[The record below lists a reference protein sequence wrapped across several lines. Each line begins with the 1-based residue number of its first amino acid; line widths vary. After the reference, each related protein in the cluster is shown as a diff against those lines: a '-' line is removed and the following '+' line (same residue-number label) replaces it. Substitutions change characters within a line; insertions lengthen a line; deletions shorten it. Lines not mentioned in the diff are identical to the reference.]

1 MTFLGYSDYISRF
14 FHGRKIQKI
23 SVNAGM
29 SCPNRDGRIGVG
41 GCIYCNNSSFT
52 PAYCFEAAS
61 VTEQL
66 LSGKKF
72 FGKKYSNMQYIAYF
86 QSFTNTYLGD
96 IEKLEAIYREA
107 AGVKDVVGIAVGTR
121 PDCFDDKTV
130 ALLAEL
136 NRTLPVFVEFG
147 VESMLDNTLR
157 VINRG
162 HTSADTISAIT
173 RAADAGLHVGV
184 HLIASLPG
192 EPKDEVL
199 RSLEKLCALPIESVK
214 IHQLQVL
221 RNTALS
227 DMIDRGEIAIEPFT
241 LDEYLELCV
250 KIVKT
255 VPKHIAIERFL
266 ASAPPDMV
274 IQPKW
279 GLKNYQF
286 TNLLNEKL
294 KRL

>member
-1 MTFLGYSDYISRF
+1 
-14 FHGRKIQKI
+14 
-23 SVNAGM
+23 V
-29 SCPNRDGRIGVG
+29 
-41 GCIYCNNSSFT
+41 
-52 PAYCFEAAS
+52 E
-61 VTEQL
+61 
-66 LSGKKF
+66 
-72 FGKKYSNMQYIAYF
+72 
-86 QSFTNTYLGD
+86 
-96 IEKLEAIYREA
+96 
-107 AGVKDVVGIAVGTR
+107 DVVGIAVGTR

-130 ALLAEL
+130 VLLAEL

-184 HLIASLPG
+184 HLIAGLPG

-214 IHQLQVL
+214 VHQLQVL

-227 DMIDRGEIAIEPFT
+227 DLIDRGEIAIEPFT

-250 KIVKT
+250 KIVQT